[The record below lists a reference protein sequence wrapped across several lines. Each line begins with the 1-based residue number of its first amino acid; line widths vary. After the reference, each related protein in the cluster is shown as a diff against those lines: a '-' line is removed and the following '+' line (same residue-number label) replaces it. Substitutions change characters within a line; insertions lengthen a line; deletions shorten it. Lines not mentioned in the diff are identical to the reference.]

1 MTLPRYLLTYD
12 AVAFLGY
19 LDTIQAANSVTTAK
33 GAANYQSPWLLTDQA
48 GIIFRE
54 GKRRCYSLTTKEF
67 SNTQLDVDEEAWE
80 ALDEIQGIVGGRI
93 ARQGNKQSAWPKG
106 LEPTLE
112 EQPKWARLVD
122 ILDEIEEEIRSQ
134 QISSSWARKD
144 FRISPLWPLMVTS
157 RHPWNKYDFGHDS
170 HISVGRHGWRVSIDF
185 QPEPSTW

>member
-1 MTLPRYLLTYD
+1 MIKPGLMTLPRYLLTYD

-33 GAANYQSPWLLTDQA
+33 GAANHQSPWLLTDQA

-54 GKRRCYSLTTKEF
+54 GKRRCYSLTSSKEPL
-67 SNTQLDVDEEAWE
+67 NTQTDEDEEAWE

-93 ARQGNKQSAWPKG
+93 ARESNRQPVWPKG

-122 ILDEIEEEIRSQ
+122 ILNEIEEEIRSL
-134 QISSSWARKD
+134 QISGSWTREA
-144 FRISPLWPLMVTS
+144 S
-157 RHPWNKYDFGHDS
+157 RW
-170 HISVGRHGWRVSIDF
+170 GRPPPGRG
-185 QPEPSTW
+185 EG

>member
-1 MTLPRYLLTYD
+1 MLPRYLLTYD

-54 GKRRCYSLTTKEF
+54 GKNRCYSLTTTKESF
-67 SNTQLDVDEEAWE
+67 NAHPEDDEEAWE
-80 ALDEIQGIVGGRI
+80 VLDEIQGIVGGRI
-93 ARQGNKQSAWPKG
+93 ARRGNKQSAWPKG

-134 QISSSWARKD
+134 QISGNWARMG
-144 FRISPLWPLMVTS
+144 FRTSPL
-157 RHPWNKYDFGHDS
+157 
-170 HISVGRHGWRVSIDF
+170 
-185 QPEPSTW
+185 

>member
-33 GAANYQSPWLLTDQA
+33 GAANHQSPWLLTDQA

-54 GKRRCYSLTTKEF
+54 GKRRCYSLATTKELL
-67 SNTQLDVDEEAWE
+67 NAQPDEDEEAWE

-122 ILDEIEEEIRSQ
+122 ILGEIEEEIRSQ

-144 FRISPLWPLMVTS
+144 FRTSPLL
-157 RHPWNKYDFGHDS
+157 
-170 HISVGRHGWRVSIDF
+170 
-185 QPEPSTW
+185 PS

>member
-1 MTLPRYLLTYD
+1 MLPRYLLTYD

-48 GIIFRE
+48 GITFRE
-54 GKRRCYSLTTKEF
+54 GKKRCYSLNATKEP
-67 SNTQLDVDEEAWE
+67 SHSHLDEDEEAWE

-93 ARQGNKQSAWPKG
+93 AHQGNKQSAWPKG

-134 QISSSWARKD
+134 QISNSWARKD
-144 FRISPLWPLMVTS
+144 FHTPYGPPNVNLQTP
-157 RHPWNKYDFGHDS
+157 
-170 HISVGRHGWRVSIDF
+170 
-185 QPEPSTW
+185 PEQTRFWS